1 MRPPQKTNELTEGP
15 ILANVLKL
23 ATPMI
28 VAFIF
33 ITSYNFIDRF
43 FVSQLGDTATAAIGM
58 AFIVQL
64 TIISIGT
71 GISSGIKSYI
81 SRNLGAD
88 NEDDAI
94 QTALHAILLA
104 IIIGSIFAAIGLV
117 IQRPLFQAIG
127 ADGELLELI
136 ISYLTI
142 IFLFTPV
149 NLLSVFGSSVFQ
161 GWGDTVSPM
170 KFSVVGT
177 LLNIALDPIL
187 IFGLSII
194 PGIGIKGA
202 ALATGIARTVSLLYI
217 LFLIFVR
224 KKPVILSFKNFRYNP
239 RIVKGIMG
247 VGAPSSIGQILTSIA
262 MGIIFWIL
270 NAYGEN
276 AKAAYTIVFTYEM
289 VIFLPAIG
297 IAQAVSIMTG
307 HNFGAGKNDRIPK
320 IHFTGSATAFM
331 LMALSAAL
339 IIIFSTFFAGIFA
352 QGDEVLAISSRALQ
366 ITAVGIVFLSIYIC
380 SVTSFLGLGLGRHY
394 LAANLLRLYFVMLPC
409 VYFGE
414 KYIGLD
420 GVWYG
425 LAFSNIISSV
435 ALFFW
440 HKYIFNYRILTG
452 HIKPL

>member
-58 AFIVQL
+58 AFIIQL

-71 GISSGIKSYI
+71 GVSSGIKSYI
-81 SRNLGAD
+81 SRNLGA
-88 NEDDAI
+88 NKEEDAI

-104 IIIGSIFAAIGLV
+104 ILIGSIFAAVSIA
-117 IQRPLFQAIG
+117 IQRSLFQAIG
-127 ADGELLELI
+127 AEGELLELI

-149 NLLSVFGSSVFQ
+149 NLLSVFCSSIFQ

-224 KKPVILSFKNFRYNP
+224 KKPITLSFKNFRYNA
-239 RIVKGIMG
+239 RIVKGIAMG
-247 VGAPSSIGQILTSIA
+247 V
-262 MGIIFWIL
+262 IFWIL
-270 NAYGEN
+270 DAYGEN

-297 IAQAVSIMTG
+297 LAQAVSIMTG
-307 HNFGAGKNDRIPK
+307 HNFGAGKNERIPK
-320 IHFTGSATAFM
+320 IHFTGSATAFL
-331 LMALSAAL
+331 LMGFSAAL
-339 IIIFSTFFAGIFA
+339 IIVFSTFFAGIFA
-352 QGDEVLAISSRALQ
+352 QGVVVVAISSRALQ
-366 ITAVGIVFLSIYIC
+366 ITSVGIVFLSIYTC
-380 SVTSFLGLGLGRHY
+380 SISSFLGLGLGKTY
-394 LAANLLRLYFVMLPC
+394 LAANLLRLYIVMLPS
-409 VYFGE
+409 VYYGE
-414 KYIGLD
+414 KLNGLD

-425 LAFSNIISSV
+425 LAFSNVVSSV

-452 HIKPL
+452 QIKPL